1 MFKRKHAVPVLA
13 VAAVAFVGACAEAPV
28 TQPSI
33 DAPDAPSLFATPA
46 NPQADLLN
54 TFDARL
60 AGIADEVPGFAGFY
74 FADGALNVVMTASAQ
89 AGSAAAV
96 RSALGRELGALGI
109 DLDAQPLR
117 TQVGQ
122 YDFRE
127 LHTMHTAATGL
138 LSIPTVVFTDA
149 DEVRNQITIGV
160 EDAATAATVA
170 SQIEMLGLPAS
181 AVNIVEMEPILP
193 MQTLQQRV
201 RPVAGGLQINF
212 PGFLCTLGFNVRSP
226 NRPNVHGFVTNSH
239 CTSAQWQ
246 FNPAN
251 PTPYAQPSG
260 VATCPAGDNCI
271 GYEAHDA
278 PGTTGGA
285 CPAGRICR
293 NSDAAGVRY
302 LPGVENAFARIY
314 RTTGFGSLTIDPTSP
329 MFTIVAEAPTN
340 LAVGDSVHKVG
351 RTTGWSRGTV
361 TASCANTNVGGTNFT
376 TFCQD
381 WVTAPTGSV
390 AGGDSGSGAWTPSP
404 LGQLA
409 NVRLNG
415 ILWGG
420 SGSTIFV
427 YSPMQRVR
435 MDNPP
440 PPGAANWTVYPGQ
453 TF

>member
-1 MFKRKHAVPVLA
+1 MWNRKAAVSAAA

-28 TQPSI
+28 TQPTI
-33 DAPDAPSLFATPA
+33 DAPDAPSFFGSPA

-60 AGIADEVPGFAGFY
+60 ARIADAVPGFAGFY
-74 FADGALNVVMTASAQ
+74 FEDGALNVVMTAAAQ
-89 AGSAAAV
+89 SGSAAAV
-96 RSALGRELGALGI
+96 RSSLGRELRALGI
-109 DLDAQPLR
+109 DLDAQPFR
-117 TQVGQ
+117 VHVGQ

-149 DEVRNQITIGV
+149 DEVRNQITVGV
-160 EDAATAATVA
+160 ENEATAATVEA
-170 SQIEMLGLPAS
+170 QVAMLGLPEG
-181 AVNIVEMEPILP
+181 AVNIVLTDPIEL
-193 MQTLQQRV
+193 MQGLRDRV

-212 PGFLCTLGFNVRSP
+212 PGFICTLGFNVRSP

-239 CTSAQWQ
+239 CTNNQWQ
-246 FNPAN
+246 FNPAA

-285 CPAGRICR
+285 CPAGRLCR
-293 NSDAAGVRY
+293 NSDAAGGMY
-302 LPGVENAFARIY
+302 LAGVPNDFARIY
-314 RTTGFGSLTIDPTSP
+314 RTTARGSLTIDASDPQWSIVQEAATNSP
-329 MFTIVAEAPTN
+329 
-340 LAVGDSVHKVG
+340 VGTEIHKTG
-351 RTTGWSRGTV
+351 RTTGWTWGSV

-381 WVTAPTGSV
+381 HVTGPTGSV
-390 AGGDSGSGAWTPSP
+390 GGGDSGSGTYRR
-404 LGQLA
+404 LGGGSDVELT
-409 NVRLNG
+409 G

-420 SGSTIFV
+420 GGSTLFV
-427 YSPMQRVR
+427 YSPMERVR

-440 PPGAANWTVYPGQ
+440 PPGVANWITH
-453 TF
+453 